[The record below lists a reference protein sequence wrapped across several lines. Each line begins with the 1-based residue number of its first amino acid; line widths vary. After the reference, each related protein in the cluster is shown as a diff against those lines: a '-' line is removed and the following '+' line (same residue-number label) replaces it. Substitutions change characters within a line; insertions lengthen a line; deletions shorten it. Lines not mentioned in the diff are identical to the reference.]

1 MPVRWAQD
9 TCTGVVICTS
19 DRGQVLSHSGIKLK
33 VVPLASDLL
42 CDNNTDDTLQV
53 SGIVQMQLSPKNVG
67 LFEAFYASIK
77 PIELLSYDI
86 DVAQAVYPRLACC
99 TFPQSRYLKN
109 SVCVNRLTTPAAAR
123 RESCRKARQSCHLNS
138 RFVIS

>member
-1 MPVRWAQD
+1 MVM
-9 TCTGVVICTS
+9 CTS
-19 DRGQVLSHSGIKLK
+19 DQGRDLSHNGIKLK
-33 VVPLASDLL
+33 VAPLAGGRL
-42 CDNNTDDTLQV
+42 CGNNTGDTSQV

-86 DVAQAVYPRLACC
+86 DVAPAVYPRLACC
-99 TFPQSRYLKN
+99 TLPQSRYLKN

-138 RFVIS
+138 RFVIC